1 VVVDRAEVSAVDP
14 HCSRNR
20 DHFQDQWWT
29 AHLGPAVA
37 RAHGEAGARLRE
49 QFQWLEIG
57 E

>member
-1 VVVDRAEVSAVDP
+1 VVVDRAEVSAVD
-14 HCSRNR
+14 HHRSRSR
-20 DHFQDQWWT
+20 DDFEDQWWT
-29 AHLGPAVA
+29 DHLGPAVA